1 MSIVEFVNKYP
12 RMKKSAPSLN
22 FLKNNFKVIK
32 ETCRENASEFRQVWH
47 FLNKFSTNSI
57 LKLYKK

>member
-12 RMKKSAPSLN
+12 RMKKSAPTLN

-32 ETCRENASEFRQVWH
+32 ETCRENASEFR
-47 FLNKFSTNSI
+47 
-57 LKLYKK
+57 